1 MQAATHSRIQP
12 AHLMNR
18 KQRRALKSRS
28 AKRPSGQLVA
38 SAASEPLGPLSEAAE
53 THGRL
58 GAALMAQ
65 GRANEAIPHFQQVIA
80 LKPDLPAAYE
90 DFGKACLA
98 AGQVKLAIGAA
109 RRALELDDSPH
120 AKILFAQCV
129 RDVRFTADDG
139 RMRTLLLRALSE
151 AWDRPRDLTGAC
163 ISLIKLDHSVSVFIA
178 RANAAWP
185 ARLPAGDL
193 LGAPIAALSQDRILG
208 CLLESSP
215 ITDVGLERLLT
226 NVRLALLTRVA
237 EGEYADDLLDFCC
250 AVARQC
256 FINQYVFSMTESEVE
271 QVERLRSALEN
282 ALVTGEPCPGLWP
295 AIVGAYVPLHD
306 LPEAEKLLVRSWPAG
321 VASLLAQ
328 QVKEPA
334 EERELAARIPLLTRI
349 DDEVSRTVRQQY
361 EESPYPRWV
370 KARLPGEPIVLGD
383 RDPEQPFDV
392 LIAGCGTGLSAVE
405 FARQTPRARVLAVD
419 LSRASLSY
427 ATRMAR
433 AYNLS
438 NVAFGQADVTTLG
451 TIARTF
457 AYIDASGVLHHLA
470 DPWEGWRTLL
480 SILRPGGVM
489 QVGLYSELA
498 RTSVVAARA
507 LIAER
512 GYRPVPEDI
521 RRCREDV
528 MAAEEGSLLKS
539 VVQWNDFFATNECRD
554 LLFHVVEH
562 RTTLAEI
569 KAFVLA
575 NGLEFLGF
583 MLDAATLQRFAVRF
597 PGQTAMNDLD
607 RWQQFETETPDTFA
621 AMYQF
626 WVRKAQAHP
635 E

>member
-1 MQAATHSRIQP
+1 
-12 AHLMNR
+12 
-18 KQRRALKSRS
+18 
-28 AKRPSGQLVA
+28 
-38 SAASEPLGPLSEAAE
+38 
-53 THGRL
+53 
-58 GAALMAQ
+58 
-65 GRANEAIPHFQQVIA
+65 
-80 LKPDLPAAYE
+80 
-90 DFGKACLA
+90 
-98 AGQVKLAIGAA
+98 
-109 RRALELDDSPH
+109 
-120 AKILFAQCV
+120 
-129 RDVRFTADDG
+129 
-139 RMRTLLLRALSE
+139 
-151 AWDRPRDLTGAC
+151 
-163 ISLIKLDHSVSVFIA
+163 
-178 RANAAWP
+178 
-185 ARLPAGDL
+185 
-193 LGAPIAALSQDRILG
+193 
-208 CLLESSP
+208 
-215 ITDVGLERLLT
+215 
-226 NVRLALLTRVA
+226 
-237 EGEYADDLLDFCC
+237 
-250 AVARQC
+250 
-256 FINQYVFSMTESEVE
+256 
-271 QVERLRSALEN
+271 
-282 ALVTGEPCPGLWP
+282 
-295 AIVGAYVPLHD
+295 
-306 LPEAEKLLVRSWPAG
+306 
-321 VASLLAQ
+321 
-328 QVKEPA
+328 
-334 EERELAARIPLLTRI
+334 
-349 DDEVSRTVRQQY
+349 
-361 EESPYPRWV
+361 
-370 KARLPGEPIVLGD
+370 
-383 RDPEQPFDV
+383 
-392 LIAGCGTGLSAVE
+392 
-405 FARQTPRARVLAVD
+405 
-419 LSRASLSY
+419 
-427 ATRMAR
+427 MAR